1 MKAISSNLKLF
12 FRSGTLN
19 RDISNSLKQ
28 NNFDLLRLVFASM
41 VVLFHLSILSES
53 PQLSWLSR
61 NISATFAVQ
70 AFFFVSGFLV
80 MMSCERSSS
89 LTSYFSKRI
98 RRIAPAYIVVVV
110 GAAILLVSISRL
122 TIPSYFADPG
132 WRSYLFF
139 NLLLS
144 NFTAPSLPG
153 VFSTNP
159 VTAVNAS
166 LWTIKIEVAFYFA
179 VPLILWL
186 IRRFEY
192 KAVLIS
198 LFTISLVWKASFHLA
213 FDYTGIELYS
223 RLAKQLP
230 GQIAFF
236 MGGALAY
243 FRTRAGLPPP
253 PIWLVAL
260 AILFYSQLDGL
271 FFEISAPFAVTVIV
285 YWLSIEVPKIT
296 DIGKRGDF
304 SYGIY
309 LYHFPIIQLFVSK
322 KFFGLNLMWASAFII
337 SIVLILSFASWFLI
351 ESRFLH
357 NRSGLKV

>member
-1 MKAISSNLKLF
+1 MDSFLNKL
-12 FRSGTLN
+12 
-19 RDISNSLKQ
+19 ISNVMNTNSAKRDFRRSLKD

-41 VVLFHLSILSES
+41 VVLFHMSILSQA
-53 PQLSWLSR
+53 PQLAWMGKYV
-61 NISATFAVQ
+61 SATFAVQ

-89 LTSYFSKRI
+89 LKTYFSKRI

-110 GAAILLVSISRL
+110 GAALLLVSISSL
-122 TIPSYFADPG
+122 TMPVYFTDPG

-179 VPLILWL
+179 VPIVLWL
-186 IRRFEY
+186 IRRFGY
-192 KAVLIS
+192 KVVLTTVFAIS
-198 LFTISLVWKASFHLA
+198 LAWKASFHLA
-213 FDYTGIELYS
+213 FDYTGIDLYS

-230 GQIAFF
+230 GQMAFF

-243 FRTRAGLPPP
+243 FRTRDGLPPP
-253 PIWLVAL
+253 PIWMVAL
-260 AILFYSQLDGL
+260 GLLAYLQLDGL
-271 FFEISAPFAVTVIV
+271 LFEIAAPFAVTVIV
-285 YWLSIEVPKIT
+285 YWLSIAVPRLV
-296 DIGKRGDF
+296 DIAKRGDF

-309 LYHFPIIQLFVSK
+309 LYHFPIVFQHRLLSLFRALAFQQRYLESK
-322 KFFGLNLMWASAFII
+322 YHR
-337 SIVLILSFASWFLI
+337 V
-351 ESRFLH
+351 
-357 NRSGLKV
+357 